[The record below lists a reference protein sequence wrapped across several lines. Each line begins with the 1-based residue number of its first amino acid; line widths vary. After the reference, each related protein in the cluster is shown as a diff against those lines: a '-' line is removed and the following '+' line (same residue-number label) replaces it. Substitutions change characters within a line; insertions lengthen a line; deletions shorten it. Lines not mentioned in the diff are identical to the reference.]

1 VQRLHELGWIEG
13 RNIVIE
19 YRWAEGRSE
28 RYAEIAAELVKL
40 KSDVIVVGGNEAAIA
55 VKQATSV
62 IPIVFAAAADP
73 IGTGLVSSLTRPGG
87 NITGLSVQFTDLAG
101 KRLGLLLEIV
111 PGLRRLGLIAN
122 VAAPGA
128 VLEMHAV
135 QATANTLGL
144 EVVSFEIRRVEDIA
158 PAFDKFKGNVDAL
171 YVCSDPLFVTNRTR
185 ISTLALGAR
194 LPTMHAIREHA
205 EVGGLISYGPN
216 FPNLWRR
223 AGDFVDKILRGAK
236 STDIPVEQPTKFDL
250 VINVTTARALGITV
264 PPTLLARADEVI
276 E

>member
-1 VQRLHELGWIEG
+1 MQRLHELGWFEG

-28 RYAEIAAELVKL
+28 RYAVIAAELVKL
-40 KSDVIVVGGNEAAIA
+40 KPDVIVVGGNEAAIA

-62 IPIVFAAAADP
+62 IPVIFAAAADP

-87 NITGLSVQFTDLAG
+87 NVTGLSVQFTDLAG
-101 KRLGLLLEIV
+101 KRLGLLREIV
-111 PGLRRLGLIAN
+111 PSLRRLGLIAN

-135 QATANTLGL
+135 QTTANTLGL
-144 EVVSFEIRRVEDIA
+144 EVVSFEIRGIDEIA
-158 PAFDKFKGNVDAL
+158 PAFDKFKGSVDAL
-171 YVCSDPLFVTNRTR
+171 YVCSDPFFVTNRTR

-205 EVGGLISYGPN
+205 EVGGLMSYGPN
-216 FPNLWRR
+216 FPDMWRR
-223 AGDFVDKILRGAK
+223 AGDFADKILRGAK
-236 STDIPVEQPTKFDL
+236 PADIPVEQPTKFDL

-264 PPTLLARADEVI
+264 PPILLARADEVI